1 MNDMMGK
8 MRDLLK
14 PWMKGTSPL
23 EIRRAI
29 LDDVESR
36 VIAVGEGKR
45 IFPNNL
51 LRVHLLV
58 ADAEERVRF
67 EAVVREGWNL
77 KREISERL
85 ADRGC
90 PLPAG
95 FDVEVAFDE
104 EAHPRFA
111 DRRFYV
117 EYLNREAPAEDP
129 VKPAAPAGGPPASRP
144 VLELTVLKGTAT
156 QRVYEIEG
164 TARLPR
170 PARGGRRSGRPG
182 PPPQRRR
189 LPRGGGDQLHR
200 LPRARPHRLGRR
212 ERRLLAARRAERL
225 RHPHLPRRPH
235 DRRQLPRPPGGPPPA
250 GGRDPA
256 SAGPRQ
262 GRDAGKV
269 SERRSE
275 RIKRGPRGLEGA
287 DEVEPRGRVSRL
299 QDGE

>member
-1 MNDMMGK
+1 

-58 ADAEERVRF
+58 ADPEERVRF
-67 EAVVREGWNL
+67 EAVVREAWNL

-117 EYLNREAPAEDP
+117 EYLNREAPPEDP
-129 VKPAAPAGGPPASRP
+129 VKPAAPAGGPAAARP
-144 VLELTVLKGTAT
+144 ILELTVLKGTAT

-164 TARLPR
+164 TRAFLGRLEEVVDHD
-170 PARGGRRSGRPG
+170 GRV
-182 PPPQRRR
+182 RRR
-189 LPRGGGDQLHR
+189 NDVAFLEVGEINSTVSREHARIAWDAESGGYWLRAEQNASGTRIYRGGGTIDVSS
-200 LPRARPHRLGRR
+200 
-212 ERRLLAARRAERL
+212 
-225 RHPHLPRRPH
+225 H
-235 DRRQLPRPPGGPPPA
+235 DRRG
-250 GGRDPA
+250 
-256 SAGPRQ
+256 
-262 GRDAGKV
+262 V
-269 SERRSE
+269 
-275 RIKRGPRGLEGA
+275 
-287 DEVEPRGRVSRL
+287 RL
-299 QDGE
+299 QPGDEILLGRAAVKVGMREK

>member
-29 LDDVESR
+29 LDDVDAR

-85 ADRGC
+85 ANRGC

-129 VKPAAPAGGPPASRP
+129 VKPTVPVGGPPASRP
-144 VLELTVLKGTAT
+144 ILELTVLKGTAT

-164 TARLPR
+164 TRAFLGRLEEVVDPDGRVRRRNDVAFLEVGEINSTVSREHARIAWDVESGGYWLR
-170 PARGGRRSGRPG
+170 AEQNASGTRIYRGGSTI
-182 PPPQRRR
+182 
-189 LPRGGGDQLHR
+189 DVSS
-200 LPRARPHRLGRR
+200 
-212 ERRLLAARRAERL
+212 
-225 RHPHLPRRPH
+225 H
-235 DRRQLPRPPGGPPPA
+235 DRRG
-250 GGRDPA
+250 
-256 SAGPRQ
+256 
-262 GRDAGKV
+262 V
-269 SERRSE
+269 
-275 RIKRGPRGLEGA
+275 
-287 DEVEPRGRVSRL
+287 RL
-299 QDGE
+299 QPGDEILLGRAAVKVGMREK

>member
-29 LDDVESR
+29 LDVVDAR

-67 EAVVREGWNL
+67 EAVVREAWNL

-104 EAHPRFA
+104 ETHPRFA
-111 DRRFYV
+111 DRRFYI
-117 EYLNREAPAEDP
+117 EYLNREAPAAAP
-129 VKPAAPAGGPPASRP
+129 ATAGAPGVAAPAGGPAAPRP
-144 VLELTVLKGTAT
+144 ILELTVLKGTAT

-164 TARLPR
+164 TRAFLGRLEEVVDHD
-170 PARGGRRSGRPG
+170 GRV
-182 PPPQRRR
+182 RRR
-189 LPRGGGDQLHR
+189 NDVAFLEAGEINSTVSREHARIAWDAESGGYWLRAEQNASGTRIYRGGGTIDVSS
-200 LPRARPHRLGRR
+200 
-212 ERRLLAARRAERL
+212 
-225 RHPHLPRRPH
+225 H
-235 DRRQLPRPPGGPPPA
+235 DRRG
-250 GGRDPA
+250 
-256 SAGPRQ
+256 
-262 GRDAGKV
+262 V
-269 SERRSE
+269 
-275 RIKRGPRGLEGA
+275 
-287 DEVEPRGRVSRL
+287 RL
-299 QDGE
+299 QPGDEILLGRAAVKVGMREK